1 MQPNKHDVSPFAVA
15 LNGYDSELVP
25 AQSRDDIGV
34 ASDFAQ
40 RFSCQRDERIAH
52 RMTGGVIHLLQ
63 AVQVNDKDS
72 S

>member
-15 LNGYDSELVP
+15 LNGNDSELVP
-25 AQSRDDIGV
+25 AQSSDDIGV

-40 RFSCQRDERIAH
+40 RFRCQRDARISR
-52 RMTGGVIHLLQ
+52 RMTGGVIDQ
-63 AVQVNDKDS
+63 FQDVQVNDKDS